1 MKKIYLIL
9 ASAAMLLAIDANAQI
24 SAGLGYN
31 LMTTTSSIASD
42 SEDEALNGFFVEA
55 TYDFNFLNREWG
67 RLYLQ
72 PGLRYTFAAE
82 AESEEYS
89 GIKAKVSLTEHY
101 IDVPVNVKY
110 SYDIMQGQI
119 KAYAFAGPV
128 FSIGLASTF
137 KVSLDDESAS
147 TDMYDDNDYGRFDLK
162 LGLGA
167 GVTFLE
173 KYNVKIGYN
182 IGLLNRYTGNQ
193 SGSDTKLK
201 MNTGVF
207 YVGIGYNF

>member
-1 MKKIYLIL
+1 
-9 ASAAMLLAIDANAQI
+9 
-24 SAGLGYN
+24 
-31 LMTTTSSIASD
+31 
-42 SEDEALNGFFVEA
+42 
-55 TYDFNFLNREWG
+55 
-67 RLYLQ
+67 
-72 PGLRYTFAAE
+72 
-82 AESEEYS
+82 
-89 GIKAKVSLTEHY
+89 
-101 IDVPVNVKY
+101 
-110 SYDIMQGQI
+110 MQGQI

-128 FSIGLASTF
+128 FSIGLASTL
-137 KVSLDDESAS
+137 KASLDDESAS

-173 KYNVKIGYN
+173 KYNAKIGYN

-193 SGSDTKLK
+193 SDSDTKLK